1 MDVNFRSL
9 GLNVLALPP
18 LKSEWTQSV
27 LKKWSCGIEGGVGFH
42 LLLLGLK
49 RRETQNLGAFPTL
62 SYSISIVP

>member
-27 LKKWSCGIEGGVGFH
+27 LKKWSCGIEGGGWFP
-42 LLLLGLK
+42 LASLGIEEEGNSEPGGIPHPVL
-49 RRETQNLGAFPTL
+49 
-62 SYSISIVP
+62 